1 MNILKG
7 DVMKKGKPI
16 AKSSSPSKA
25 RIGIGFF
32 FFIISVFAITAI
44 IIDWM
49 KYPLTPPTE
58 DMSITYYLTAHVV
71 LILALIVEMVVAPY
85 YAWGLGFNIYENGL
99 TVPYSNF
106 FNWIF
111 HKNRKEG
118 QFIPYSEILGY
129 IGNEDLEDAKTHEK
143 YLRKGKD
150 AIMIFYWDRKRRKIR
165 MTMYG
170 ENAKDVRILKDMFK
184 RKGVKKL
191 PRTCPNCGKKMYGMD
206 YLAGECLKCHYKIFE
221 IPEDSSGGGNTKS
234 NL

>member
-1 MNILKG
+1 ME
-7 DVMKKGKPI
+7 KGKLI
-16 AKSSSPSKA
+16 AKSSPTSLKSK
-25 RIGIGFF
+25 IP
-32 FFIISVFAITAI
+32 SVFMFSLMIFGGIVFTYAWFAYPIPSNLSFSEKLYHI
-44 IIDWM
+44 IAR
-49 KYPLTPPTE
+49 LT
-58 DMSITYYLTAHVV
+58 
-71 LILALIVEMVVAPY
+71 LIFASFLGSLVTPY

-170 ENAKDVRILKDMFK
+170 ENAEDVRILKDMFK

-191 PRTCPNCGKKMYGMD
+191 PRTCPNCGKKLLGFD
-206 YLAGECLKCHYKIFE
+206 FLENECRKCHYKIFE
-221 IPEDSSGGGNTKS
+221 IPKNFSNEEKTKGN
-234 NL
+234 L